1 MRAFAA
7 RPAQV
12 LPPRDIDL
20 RRKARHVRPP
30 TVVERLMRTP
40 ICRRHG
46 ATSIVVALLLA
57 GMPDSAAIAQNNPL
71 WHYQAS
77 DSIAFFRVTPLG
89 SVLVATS
96 VSLSSVDGTTGA
108 TMWVRPDKDL
118 DESNVIP
125 IPASPFALVTW
136 RTGFEV
142 VDLNTGETRWS
153 SRSLPIE
160 SSYGHVP
167 VVERRMLL
175 VYGKRSADQSVLVA
189 ADLETGAVL
198 WRQDNL
204 FAADPE
210 PLVVRGPYRTRKT
223 MLGHQRPVL
232 DTDTSMVLYV
242 SKDGPV
248 KIDVRMGSLL
258 WRSEGFRGKEP
269 PAPMKGYAAMMYAD
283 TILYVP
289 TEDRLTALDLRDGR
303 ILWDR
308 PNLKSKPQQ
317 LEWTP
322 SGLVVRMPHI
332 DVLDLRTGTS
342 RWPRPFT
349 DLKRSTPFV
358 VRGDKVYVAAHG
370 VFYAINLTDG
380 TAIELSQYKLRE
392 TNQPD
397 SLDAVPGGFVL
408 RSAQN
413 LILFDTTGFPAHHL
427 FYPPPKLST
436 LTRVAFAAA
445 AIAVSRW
452 SYQEAKSEALRTG
465 TPQQYW
471 IVNPILK
478 RRYEASRKVH
488 GHYYVLTVLTDSSA
502 RKGPGLVKLNI
513 VTGKEEGRLWLGDRT
528 PEYEVD
534 AIESM
539 VFFKQGKRQI
549 VAFRM

>member
-1 MRAFAA
+1 MAT
-7 RPAQV
+7 
-12 LPPRDIDL
+12 L
-20 RRKARHVRPP
+20 
-30 TVVERLMRTP
+30 
-40 ICRRHG
+40 ICRRPG
-46 ATSIVVALLLA
+46 ATSIVLALLLG
-57 GMPDSAAIAQNNPL
+57 GMPGSAARAQTNPL

-89 SVLVATS
+89 SVLVATA
-96 VSLSSVDGTTGA
+96 VSLASVDGTTGA
-108 TMWVRPDKDL
+108 PMWVRSDKDL
-118 DESNVIP
+118 DESNVIL
-125 IPASPFALVTW
+125 IAASPFALVTW

-142 VDLNTGETRWS
+142 IDLNTGETRWS

-175 VYGKRSADQSVLVA
+175 VYGKRAGDRSVLVA

-198 WRQDNL
+198 WQHDSL
-204 FAADPE
+204 FVADPE

-223 MLGHQRPVL
+223 MLGHQRPVF
-232 DTDTSMVLYV
+232 DTDSSMVLYV
-242 SKDGPV
+242 SKDGPI
-248 KIDVRMGSLL
+248 KIDVRTGSPL
-258 WRSEGFRGKEP
+258 WRSGGFDGKEP
-269 PAPMKGYAAMMYAD
+269 PAPMKGYAAMLHAD

-289 TEDRLTALDLRDGR
+289 SDDRLTALDLRDGR

-308 PNLKSKPQQ
+308 TNLKSKPQQ

-322 SGLVVRMPHI
+322 SGLVVRIPHI

-358 VRGDKVYVAAHG
+358 VRGNDVYVAARG

-380 TAIELSQYKLRE
+380 TARELSQYKLRE
-392 TNQPD
+392 TDRPD

-413 LILFDTTGFPAHHL
+413 LIVFDSTGSPAHHL
-427 FYPPPKLST
+427 FYPPPKLSA

-478 RRYEASRKVH
+478 RRYGASKRAH
-488 GHYYVLTVLTDSSA
+488 DHYYVLTVLTDSSA
-502 RKGPGLVKLNI
+502 RKSAGLVKLNI
-513 VTGKEEGRLWLGDRT
+513 VTGKEENRLLLGDRT

-539 VFFKQGKRQI
+539 VFFKQGKRRI
-549 VAFRM
+549 LAFKM